1 MQGFQLSSLQYCYNF
16 SQIKKS
22 LQNLKAF
29 FSKASYRSYFNR
41 ILVVQKFTFKNF
53 KLSKHAAAK
62 IFNFPVYVKFG
73 IFFSN
78 VNWVL
83 KLPRVIPS
91 RVDWEWNSNE
101 FEFKKNMVGARNKMP
116 GKYYSQFDAKSEDEI
131 LTFS

>member
-1 MQGFQLSSLQYCYNF
+1 MRGFHLSSLQHYCNF
-16 SQIKKS
+16 SQIKKR

-29 FSKASYRSYFNR
+29 FSKASYRSYFNSL
-41 ILVVQKFTFKNF
+41 LVLQKFTFKNF
-53 KLSKHAAAK
+53 KLSKHATAK
-62 IFNFPVYVKFG
+62 IFNFPVYVKFR
-73 IFFSN
+73 IFFSD